1 MTAKRQWAVST
12 SGPDW
17 TDVAMLMSAIQGV
30 HNCRVG
36 LAITAPTDG
45 HNGGLK
51 IVVEAKFDVLP
62 SSDLPKVVRAEG
74 TWPSGRA
81 RTISGLA
88 YSLVLDLDYNIGR
101 AYEQMGIPL

>member
-12 SGPDW
+12 NGPDW
-17 TDVAMLMSAIQGV
+17 TDVAMLMSALQGV
-30 HNCRVG
+30 HNCRVE

-51 IVVEAKFDVLP
+51 FVATAVFDVLP
-62 SSDLPKVVRAEG
+62 NSDLPKRVKAEG
-74 TWPSGRA
+74 TWPTGRA
-81 RTISGLA
+81 RTLSGLA
-88 YSLVLDLDYNIGR
+88 YGIVLDLDYNIGK